1 MLQLGPYIFLG
12 KLTFYTFIVLQ
23 AVLIRDYVVQEI
35 RYVLN
40 PHNLEFPDL
49 QAFPIQRIN
58 AILSAW
64 QLNNLE

>member
-1 MLQLGPYIFLG
+1 MLQFGPYIFLG
-12 KLTFYTFIVLQ
+12 IFTFYTFIVLQ
-23 AVLIRDYVVQEI
+23 AVLIGDYVVQEI

-64 QLNNLE
+64 PLKNIE